1 MRNIEPLKISRHVVD
16 DSESFANVAKSDFIN
31 TPRKRLVT
39 EDDTDNVQN
48 IAICFEKSI
57 CFEKYPRLSNFF
69 KFSSKLKY
77 YIIIIETYVYS
88 KIVTK
93 RVAK

>member
-48 IAICFEKSI
+48 IAIHVSM